1 MSDRNKN
8 LRRSL
13 QGSTSVLSWRCYLY
27 SSKLSIFHLPLS
39 RIRDSEQGL
48 LLGGKMN
55 GNNIEVRG
63 SERIL
68 PQNKQINS
76 GNTTQTHVDVDVSQ
90 WP

>member
-1 MSDRNKN
+1 
-8 LRRSL
+8 
-13 QGSTSVLSWRCYLY
+13 
-27 SSKLSIFHLPLS
+27 LS

-63 SERIL
+63 SEMKL

-76 GNTTQTHVDVDVSQ
+76 GNTTRTHVDVDVSQ